1 MPFPVK
7 SVRMKIS
14 CIFSVKYTIGKA
26 YDLVKTVITLN
37 TDTGYTDSFKL
48 SKRSGNS
55 FRVLEL
61 RQSYEACFKS
71 MMETHMVWALNL
83 VKNMEDLHSS
93 KIFHEIGAGLPPYD
107 FVEFVKDK
115 ADPAYNP
122 VFFFYHKP
130 YKRKKKEEEEEDY
143 LYLSLLSLL
152 VILNVSTYANVTLEH
167 RYCTNIGQCNVN
179 DSLLTKR

>member
-26 YDLVKTVITLN
+26 HDLVKTVITLN
-37 TDTGYTDSFKL
+37 TDTGYTDAFKL

-55 FRVLEL
+55 FRVVEL

-71 MMETHMVWALNL
+71 MMETHMVRALNL
-83 VKNMEDLHSS
+83 IKNMEDLHSS

-107 FVEFVKDK
+107 FVVFVKDK

-122 VFFFYHKP
+122 VFFFLP
-130 YKRKKKEEEEEDY
+130 QTLQEKKKKKKKKKRIISIN
-143 LYLSLLSLL
+143 LFSLFW
-152 VILNVSTYANVTLEH
+152 
-167 RYCTNIGQCNVN
+167 
-179 DSLLTKR
+179 